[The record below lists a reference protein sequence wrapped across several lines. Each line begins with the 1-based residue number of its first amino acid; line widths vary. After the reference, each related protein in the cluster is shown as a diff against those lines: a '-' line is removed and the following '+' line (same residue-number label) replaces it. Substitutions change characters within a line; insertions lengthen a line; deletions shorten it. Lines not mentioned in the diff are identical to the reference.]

1 MSEND
6 ADTAYGM
13 SADGLRQRTVA
24 GLGWSAAQQGL
35 QQVLRFIFLLLLTRL
50 LTPDDFGQVG
60 MVLVFSGL
68 AQMFCDMGLGAA
80 LVQRKDLRRE
90 HIDAVF
96 WANLAA
102 GALLTALFVVLAGPI
117 ASFYRLP
124 ELRLLALAISAGF
137 LAAALRVVPYSL
149 ALRAMDFRKLALV
162 ETAAVLLSGGVA
174 VWMALN
180 GFGVWSLVAQ
190 LLLQS
195 FAGTVLLWAS
205 GHWRPAFAFDFSA
218 LRELF
223 GFSFNLL
230 GFGLL
235 DHVVTR
241 SSHLLIGRFIG
252 SAALGVYSRADQ
264 LMLLPVIQMAAVI
277 SRVMFPALSAIQ
289 DQVARVRQIY
299 LRAIRT
305 ISLVTFPLM
314 LGLMVTAKPFVL
326 VILGE
331 QWAETIPLLMIFC
344 LSGLLM
350 PVGATV
356 GWIYTSQGR
365 TDTMMRW
372 GLVAGAVRLAA
383 ILIGLRWGIV
393 GVAAAWVASG
403 YLVLWYPSW
412 TIAGRLIGLR
422 WFRMVR
428 ELSGNFACGLAM
440 TAAVYALGLAV
451 PGHWPLGQLLL
462 AQVGVG
468 AMVYIGLILIFQ
480 RGTINELR
488 AIWNELRKR
497 RASAREV
504 G

>member
-1 MSEND
+1 MSQND
-6 ADTAYGM
+6 ADTTYGM
-13 SADGLRQRTVA
+13 SAEGLRHRTVT

-35 QQVLRFIFLLLLTRL
+35 QQGLRFLFLLLLTRL

-90 HIDAVF
+90 HIDSVF
-96 WANLAA
+96 WANVAV
-102 GALLTALFVVLAGPI
+102 GALLTVLFAALAGPI
-117 ASFYRLP
+117 ASFYRVP
-124 ELRLLALAISAGF
+124 ALRLLALAISAGF
-137 LAAALRVVPYSL
+137 IVGALRVVQYSL
-149 ALRAMDFRKLALV
+149 ALRSMDFRKLALV
-162 ETAAVLLSGGVA
+162 ETTAVLLSGGVA
-174 VWMALN
+174 VWMALA
-180 GFGVWSLVAQ
+180 GFSVWSLVAQ

-195 FAGTVLLWAS
+195 FVSTVLFWAT
-205 GHWRPAFAFDFSA
+205 GRWRPSFSFDFGA

-252 SAALGVYSRADQ
+252 SPALGIYSRADQ
-264 LMLLPVIQMAAVI
+264 LMLLPVTQMAAVI

-289 DQVARVRQIY
+289 DQVGRVRQIY

-305 ISLVTFPLM
+305 VSLATFPLM
-314 LGLMVTAKPFVL
+314 LGLMITARPFVL
-326 VILGE
+326 VVLGE
-331 QWAETIPLLMIFC
+331 QWADTIPLLMIFC

-356 GWIYTSQGR
+356 GWIYTSQGC

-372 GLVAGAVRLAA
+372 GLVAGAVRLTA
-383 ILIGLRWGIV
+383 ILIGLRWGII

-403 YLVLWYPSW
+403 YIVLWYPSW
-412 TIAGRLIGLR
+412 TIAGRLIGLS
-422 WFRMVR
+422 WSRMVR
-428 ELSGNFACGLAM
+428 ELSGNFICALAM
-440 TAAVYALGLAV
+440 TGAVAALGRAV
-451 PGHWPLGQLLL
+451 PRDWPLGWLL
-462 AQVGVG
+462 AAQVTLG
-468 AMVYIGLILIFQ
+468 AVVYIGLVMIFQ
-480 RGTINELR
+480 RNTINELR
-488 AIWNELRKR
+488 ALWAEFRRR
-497 RASAREV
+497 RAGAGEGR
-504 G
+504 

>member
-1 MSEND
+1 MSQND

-13 SADGLRQRTVA
+13 SDEGLRRRTVA

-35 QQVLRFIFLLLLTRL
+35 QQGLRFLFLLLLTRL
-50 LTPDDFGQVG
+50 LTPDDFGRVG

-80 LVQRKDLRRE
+80 LVQRKDLRGE
-90 HIDAVF
+90 HVDAVF
-96 WANLAA
+96 WANVAA
-102 GALLTALFVVLAGPI
+102 GMLLTAGFAALAGPI

-124 ELRLLALAISAGF
+124 ELRLLALAIAAGF
-137 LAAALRVVPYSL
+137 LIGALRVVPFSL
-149 ALRAMDFRKLALV
+149 TLRAMAFRTLALV

-174 VWMALN
+174 VWMALT

-195 FAGTVLLWAS
+195 FTSTVLLWVT
-205 GHWRPAFAFDFSA
+205 GRWRPSFAFDFGA

-223 GFSFNLL
+223 AFSFNLL

-252 SAALGVYSRADQ
+252 SPALGIYSRADQ
-264 LMLLPVIQMAAVI
+264 LMLLPVTQMAAVI

-289 DQVARVRQIY
+289 GQVERVRKIY

-305 ISLVTFPLM
+305 IGLVTFPMM
-314 LGLMVTAKPFVL
+314 LGLMVTARPFVL
-326 VILGE
+326 VVLGE

-365 TDTMMRW
+365 TDIMMRW

-383 ILIGLRWGIV
+383 VLVGLRWGIV
-393 GVAAAWVASG
+393 GVAAAWVSSG

-412 TIAGRLIGLR
+412 TIAGRLIGLH
-422 WFRMVR
+422 WSRMVR
-428 ELSGNFACGLAM
+428 ELSGHFGCALAM
-440 TAAVYALGLAV
+440 TAAVSALGLAV
-451 PGHWPLGQLLL
+451 SGHWPLGRLLP
-462 AQVGVG
+462 AQVAVG
-468 AMVYIGLILIFQ
+468 AVVYIGLIMVFQ
-480 RGTINELR
+480 RRTVDELR
-488 AIWNELRKR
+488 ALWDELRQR
-497 RASAREV
+497 RASAGEV
-504 G
+504 R